1 VTWDDVIN
9 EELGKPY
16 FRELVRFLKEEDLT
30 KTVLPP
36 KEDRFSALRMTPP
49 DDVRVVILGQDPY
62 HNHGQAHGLAFSV
75 RQGSVP
81 PSLRNMYK
89 ELQDD
94 LGVTRQSGDL
104 SGWARQGVLLLNT
117 VLTVRLHEPLSHRDR
132 GWETFTERIVRI
144 VAGRPGPCVFIL
156 WGAQA
161 KRFARLVT
169 NPSHLVLTA
178 PHPSPL
184 SASRGFFGSRPYSK
198 TNAWLKTHGAK
209 PIDWS
214 L

>member
-1 VTWDDVIN
+1 MTWDDVIN

-16 FRELVRFLKEEDLT
+16 FRELVRFLKEEDLA

-36 KEDRFSALRMTPP
+36 KEDRLSALRMTPP

-75 RQGSVP
+75 RQGALP

-89 ELQDD
+89 ELHDD
-94 LGVTRQSGDL
+94 LGITRQSGDL

-161 KRFARLVT
+161 RRFARLVT
-169 NPSHLVLTA
+169 NPEHLVLTA

-184 SASRGFFGSRPYSK
+184 SASRGFFGSKPYSR
-198 TNAWLKTHGAK
+198 TNAWLMNHGVK

>member
-1 VTWDDVIN
+1 VTWDDVIK

-16 FRELVRFLKEEDLT
+16 FRDLVRFLKEEDAS

-75 RQGSVP
+75 RQGAVP

-89 ELQDD
+89 ELHED
-94 LGVTRQSGDL
+94 LGITRQSGDL
-104 SGWARQGVLLLNT
+104 SGWAKQGVLLLNT

-161 KRFARLVT
+161 RRFARLVT
-169 NPSHLVLTA
+169 NPAHLVLTA